1 MGDGI
6 RRHHK
11 FRHFDQELEQAR
23 ARLGVAGARVYQAVG
38 NVPDAEKVIA
48 GGSHGQ
54 FEMVVTL
61 PGWIDD
67 PKEFGSIARAA
78 EIVVTAWLIDQVS
91 RDLRKQ
97 GVSGQS

>member
-11 FRHFDQELEQAR
+11 FRYYDRELEQAR
-23 ARLGVAGARVYQAVG
+23 ARLGAVGAKVYQAVG
-38 NVPDAEKVIA
+38 KVPDGENVIA
-48 GGSHGQ
+48 GGSHGD

-61 PGWIDD
+61 PGWVED
-67 PKEFGSIARAA
+67 PREFGSIARAA
-78 EIVVTAWLIDQVS
+78 EVVVTAWLIDQVS

-97 GVSGQS
+97 GGSVKS